1 MIEASSG
8 KVRFGRRAAAAAQAG
23 MPIGEADAN
32 IFDCPS
38 CARPL
43 GASTTKC
50 PGCGTRVVA
59 RVPLGR
65 AAGFVVVGLMIG
77 LGLGAGGTALAMTL
91 TRPAAPAVVQAPPAA
106 APSLAASAA
115 PLPSA
120 QPAPPLDPAVPS
132 AAISALRQTTVV
144 NQRILVD
151 AERLG
156 AALAVSR
163 PTAKDLAPILRG
175 LSVTSGYRDRLAPD
189 IARWAAGET
198 VSAGYVAF
206 YGAIGAAAEGALT
219 YSITN
224 DRVYV
229 DAGRRIL
236 AVVTGLTDLDA
247 ATRALAA
254 QADLELPALVPAG
267 P

>member
-8 KVRFGRRAAAAAQAG
+8 KVRLGRRATAEAQAG

-65 AAGFVVVGLMIG
+65 ASGFVIFGLMVGLTV
-77 LGLGAGGTALAMTL
+77 GAGGTALAMTVA
-91 TRPAAPAVVQAPPAA
+91 RSEAPAVVQAPPAV
-106 APSLAASAA
+106 APSVAASAA

-120 QPAPPLDPAVPS
+120 QPAPALDPAVPA

-163 PTAKDLAPILRG
+163 PAAKDLAPILRG
-175 LSVTSGYRDRLAPD
+175 LSVTSGYGDRLAPD
-189 IARWAAGET
+189 IARWAAGEA

-224 DRVYV
+224 DRAYI

-247 ATRALAA
+247 ATRTLAA
-254 QADLELPALVPAG
+254 QADLELPPLTPVG

>member
-1 MIEASSG
+1 MTVDA
-8 KVRFGRRAAAAAQAG
+8 VRGTSAGRGEPDAL
-23 MPIGEADAN
+23 PIGEADAN

-50 PGCGTRVVA
+50 PGCGTRLVA

-65 AAGFVVVGLMIG
+65 AGGFVIVGLMIG
-77 LGLGAGGTALAMTL
+77 LTVGAGGTAIAMTL
-91 TRPAAPAVVQAPPAA
+91 TRPVTPVVVQVPPAA
-106 APSLAASAA
+106 APSVAASAA
-115 PLPSA
+115 PLASS
-120 QPAPPLDPAVPS
+120 QPAPPLDPTVPA

-175 LSVTSGYRDRLAPD
+175 LSVTSGYGDRLAPD

-219 YSITN
+219 YSITD
-224 DRVYV
+224 DRAYIA
-229 DAGRRIL
+229 AGRRIL
-236 AVVTGLTDLDA
+236 AIVTGLTDLDA

-254 QADLELPALVPAG
+254 QADLELPPLVPAG